1 MNGKPEELELTRERI
16 LAVAREVGAGIFT
29 PAEIEQ
35 IRRQLIVRLGT
46 GGRASHDQIAAVLA
60 EAGIPVRRPR
70 QDGSARYEEEFHDL
84 LRFSTLEDAEMCLIR
99 LDELLRK
106 FREQADPEGESR
118 VFEVAQLGLRRA
130 VMISRNTKVD
140 AEKRKEKE
148 EVCRWFRVW
157 LENPGAFFEWLEL
170 RKQAPDFRR
179 RFGSRAPVE
188 S

>member
-1 MNGKPEELELTRERI
+1 MNAKPEDMMREAI
-16 LAVAREVGAGIFT
+16 LAIAREVVAGIFT

-35 IRRQLIVRLGT
+35 IRRQLLVRLGSDGKT
-46 GGRASHDQIAAVLA
+46 SHDQIAAVLA
-60 EAGIPVRRPR
+60 EAGLPVRRPR
-70 QDGSARYEEEFHDL
+70 QEGPARYEEEFRDL
-84 LRFSTLEDAEMCLIR
+84 LHFSTLGDAEMCLIR

-106 FREQADPEGESR
+106 FREQGDPAGESR

-140 AEKRKEKE
+140 ADKRKEKE

-157 LENPGAFFEWLEL
+157 MENPAAFFDWLEL

-179 RFGSRAPVE
+179 KFGWRAPVE